1 MKCIKCQTKNIN
13 QANYCKNCGNEFT
26 EKEKKAAARWTFVWI
41 LEKIEKGISIFK
53 GEFKILSIVTD
64 TLVFKILSIVIVL
77 AVGVN
82 FYMKNGNEVQIREG
96 EDYRVQYNTETDE
109 YYVLVNE
116 KETRLN
122 VYVPNDVEKMDL
134 RHYDEKGNIL
144 DEKELSTQ
152 DDIVLEAADE
162 DYYVLNVVQGK
173 KNIEFKLSVFL
184 GAL

>member
-1 MKCIKCQTKNIN
+1 M
-13 QANYCKNCGNEFT
+13 
-26 EKEKKAAARWTFVWI
+26 
-41 LEKIEKGISIFK
+41 
-53 GEFKILSIVTD
+53 
-64 TLVFKILSIVIVL
+64 
-77 AVGVN
+77 
-82 FYMKNGNEVQIREG
+82 
-96 EDYRVQYNTETDE
+96 
-109 YYVLVNE
+109 NE